1 MVLEPER
8 SGRTPPI
15 PAPLLSSMSARQQRV
30 PARAATCKARWRSG
44 RGEPP
49 RPGPL
54 APSGARGRRARDREE
69 REQHIVA
76 RAPACDAPCT
86 TGANTALT
94 GALLS
99 DRERALVVLTI
110 VLVLEDHD
118 LIEQAVGCAQQMD
131 ITNKESGQTSGIVLA
146 AQGVFKRYDLELVA
160 SRKVATVYGL
170 TQLTR

>member
-1 MVLEPER
+1 
-8 SGRTPPI
+8 
-15 PAPLLSSMSARQQRV
+15 
-30 PARAATCKARWRSG
+30 
-44 RGEPP
+44 
-49 RPGPL
+49 
-54 APSGARGRRARDREE
+54 
-69 REQHIVA
+69 
-76 RAPACDAPCT
+76 
-86 TGANTALT
+86 
-94 GALLS
+94 
-99 DRERALVVLTI
+99 